1 MLYNQNISYNQQG
14 LTYIGTVIINILGI
28 SNPIIISNLNVAVS
42 TSQDYSNATTV
53 AVISYD
59 IYSEGIL
66 TIQATESQANAIVQ
80 VLASYDEGASGAISL
95 EAIGNQPRAT
105 SVASTVS
112 LSSGTA
118 EITIS

>member
-1 MLYNQNISYNQQG
+1 MLYNQNITYNQPG
-14 LTYIGTVIINILGI
+14 LSYIGTVIINVLGI

-95 EAIGNQPRAT
+95 EAIGNQSSAT

>member
-1 MLYNQNISYNQQG
+1 MLYNENISYNQPG
-14 LTYIGTVIINILGI
+14 LSYIGTVIINVLGI

-42 TSQDYSNATTV
+42 ISQDYSNATTV

-66 TIQATESQANAIVQ
+66 TIQATESQANAIIQ

-95 EAIGNQPRAT
+95 EAIGNQTSAT

>member
-42 TSQDYSNATTV
+42 TSQDYSNATTI

-59 IYSEGIL
+59 IMPDGIL
-66 TIQATESQANAIVQ
+66 VVEATESQASAIVEI
-80 VLASYDEGASGAISL
+80 VT
-95 EAIGNQPRAT
+95 N
-105 SVASTVS
+105 
-112 LSSGTA
+112 SSQIGTA
-118 EITIS
+118 EITLLSN

>member
-1 MLYNQNISYNQQG
+1 MLYNENISYNQPS
-14 LTYIGTVIINILGI
+14 LSYIGTVIINVLGI

-42 TSQDYSNATTV
+42 ISQDYSNATTV

-66 TIQATESQANAIVQ
+66 TIQATESQANAIIQ

-95 EAIGNQPRAT
+95 EAIGNQTSAT

-118 EITIS
+118 EVTIS